1 MSSSSSS
8 SGGAAAE
15 KAASR
20 RRTCETICVAFTMVI
35 FAAVAATL
43 LYFGIAYRTAECAE
57 PLPLWCLIA
66 GGIILGTSVVF
77 LLDYLIPSWK
87 GLLYQLSAEKR
98 KGEVAT
104 WFTVLSILEV
114 TLLVSFVA
122 TFIYGAYAVLAIFGR
137 QRNAT
142 PGTEVCNR
150 QLYDPLFFIIIL
162 FDLVLVIGVLLLLC
176 LNCDALC
183 CCWTD
188 PQESSTPAERNRLL
202 GNNSSG
208 GASASSEATTLKVAA
223 AGGDAAGSS
232 GESKDVKK
240 EA

>member
-1 MSSSSSS
+1 M
-8 SGGAAAE
+8 
-15 KAASR
+15 
-20 RRTCETICVAFTMVI
+20 II

-43 LYFGIAYRTAECAE
+43 LYFGIAHRDAQCAE

-66 GGIILGTSVVF
+66 GGIILGTSIVF

-87 GLLYQLSAEKR
+87 GLLYQLGAEKR
-98 KGEVAT
+98 KEVAT

-114 TLLVSFVA
+114 TLLVAFVA
-122 TFIYGAYAVLAIFGR
+122 TFVYGAYAVLAIFGR

-162 FDLVLVIGVLLLLC
+162 FDLVLIIGLLLLLC

-188 PQESSTPAERNRLL
+188 PEKATAAERDRLL
-202 GNNSSG
+202 NKDGDAD
-208 GASASSEATTLKVAA
+208 GASAPAAPASGSGSGSGSGAVAGAA
-223 AGGDAAGSS
+223 AGAEAG
-232 GESKDVKK
+232 EASKKT
-240 EA
+240 A